1 MPTATLSSIFQIT
14 IPAEARAAL
23 GLEAGRK
30 LEVRVRKD
38 RIELVPVQPMS
49 AFRGFLK
56 GKLAD
61 SHIDRDADRK
71 L

>member
-1 MPTATLSSIFQIT
+1 MATATLSSKFQIT

-38 RIELVPVQPMS
+38 RIELIPVQPMS

-56 GKLAD
+56 GKLDD
-61 SHIDRDADRK
+61 SAIERDSDRK

>member
-1 MPTATLSSIFQIT
+1 MATATLSSKYQIT

-30 LEVRVRKD
+30 LEVRIRKD
-38 RIELVPVQPMS
+38 RIELVPVRPTS

-56 GKLAD
+56 GKLAG
-61 SHIDRDADRK
+61 SRIDRDADRK